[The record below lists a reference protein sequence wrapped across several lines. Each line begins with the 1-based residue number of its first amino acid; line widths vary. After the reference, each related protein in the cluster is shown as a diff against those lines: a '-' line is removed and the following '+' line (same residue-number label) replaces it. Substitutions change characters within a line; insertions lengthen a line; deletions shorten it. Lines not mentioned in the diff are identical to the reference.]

1 MAQAVGQKHQPKQ
14 GEKHAGET
22 TKPTTQPHELSTE
35 STAKAPRLAQI
46 RKSRKAAAL
55 KNTTKVL
62 QIISEESG
70 VASEDLTDDSSFADL
85 GVDSLLSMII
95 SSRIQEEIGINT
107 DSWEF
112 SDHPT
117 VKHLKEFLSKGEGA
131 SQVKFEEEEEE
142 EEEAISV
149 LPFKSDPSQLGSE
162 SATTYPIGPVNGR
175 NGNIDFERIV
185 QIVSEE
191 TGVSVDDLT
200 DDSALV
206 ELGVDEVLRLIIA
219 GRCKESF
226 GLDVET
232 SSLFV
237 DVHTVKDLK
246 KSVSVL
252 IGEVSRSVPQTK
264 ATNLLVPLVHT
275 GSRRFSHED
284 STDSYSSQDSTPSS
298 FSTTSTVSGQGQG
311 TTPVAMRTMVSSD
324 MKEGDMGVKPASVNL
339 RSASSVIV
347 QGRPQDCKKILFLF
361 ADGAGSASS
370 YSNLPKVNSELAIIG
385 LNSPYV
391 RFPEEMTCT
400 LDQLIDKYITE
411 LRRRQ
416 PVGPY
421 HLGGWSA
428 GGILAYRAAQYF
440 VRQGE
445 EVETLVLIDSPVP
458 KGLDKL
464 PIRFMEHCQ
473 QIGLWKGTVQTSR
486 GAPPKTLF
494 AHFIATMNILRHFYA
509 EPLPKST
516 TLRCSILFATES
528 IFTEDK
534 AFSPGDDVV
543 EDMTF
548 LTEKRTDFTPG
559 GWRDLIP
566 GGEIVVE
573 RLEGSHHFSM
583 MQGDAVKETARFID
597 RAMR

>member
-1 MAQAVGQKHQPKQ
+1 MGFFLTQAVGQKNQPKQ
-14 GEKHAGET
+14 GQKHARGT
-22 TKPTTQPHELSTE
+22 TKPTTQAHEPTTE
-35 STAKAPRLAQI
+35 PTAKISGLTEM
-46 RKSRKAAAL
+46 RKSRKAAEL

-70 VASEDLTDDSSFADL
+70 VALEDLTDDSSFADL

-95 SSRIQEEIGINT
+95 SSRIQEEIGINA

-117 VKHLKEFLSKGEGA
+117 VKHLKEFLSEGDGA
-131 SQVKFEEEEEE
+131 SQVKFEGEEEE
-142 EEEAISV
+142 EEEAIPV
-149 LPFKSDPSQLGSE
+149 VPFESDPSQLGSQ
-162 SATTYPIGPVNGR
+162 SATIRPIGLVNG
-175 NGNIDFERIV
+175 GNENLDFGRIV

-191 TGVSVDDLT
+191 SGVPVDDLT

-206 ELGVDEVLRLIIA
+206 ELGVDDVMRFIIA

-226 GLDVET
+226 GLDVDT
-232 SSLFV
+232 GSLFV

-252 IGEVSRSVPQTK
+252 IGEVSTSVPQTK
-264 ATNLLVPLVHT
+264 APNQLVPSVDT
-275 GSRRFSHED
+275 SSRRFSHEGR
-284 STDSYSSQDSTPSS
+284 TDSYSSQTGTPRNSD
-298 FSTTSTVSGQGQG
+298 TTSAGSGQGQG
-311 TTPVAMRTMVSSD
+311 ATPATSNME
-324 MKEGDMGVKPASVNL
+324 EGDIGLKPASVNL
-339 RSASSVIV
+339 RPASSVIV

-370 YSNLPKVNSELAIIG
+370 YTNLPKVNNELAIIG

-421 HLGGWSA
+421 RLGGWSA
-428 GGILAYRAAQYF
+428 GGILAYRAAQHF
-440 VRQGE
+440 VRRGE

-464 PIRFMEHCQ
+464 PVRFMEHCQ
-473 QIGLWKGTVQTSR
+473 RIGLWKGTVQTSR

-494 AHFIATMNILRHFYA
+494 AHFMATMNILRHFYA
-509 EPLPKST
+509 EPLPEGIRI
-516 TLRCSILFATES
+516 RCSILFATES

-534 AFSPGDDVV
+534 AFAQGDDVV
-543 EDMTF
+543 EDMRF
-548 LTEKRTDFTPG
+548 LTEKRTDFSAG
-559 GWRDLIP
+559 GWRDLVP
-566 GGEIVVE
+566 GGEVVVE

-583 MQGDAVKETARFID
+583 MQGDAVEETARFID
-597 RAMR
+597 RAMGRG